1 MSRSSLHRPSPEG
14 AAAPPA
20 EAPLPFSE
28 YLTSSDPDK
37 RQRAE
42 NWRFAIG
49 LQRVDGLSGKRVRNP
64 LGVRPA
70 FYSSVGSFTVTL
82 PNLNGPRKAA
92 IGGTD
97 GLADAGG
104 VGNPV
109 GNVGNRVGN
118 VGNRVPGETDLEH
131 LILECLR
138 GDAKMS
144 AAKIAKRAKVTTR
157 TIERVFVRLR
167 TSGRILRKGGTRG
180 SWEVRD

>member
-1 MSRSSLHRPSPEG
+1 M
-14 AAAPPA
+14 
-20 EAPLPFSE
+20 
-28 YLTSSDPDK
+28 
-37 RQRAE
+37 
-42 NWRFAIG
+42 
-49 LQRVDGLSGKRVRNP
+49 
-64 LGVRPA
+64 
-70 FYSSVGSFTVTL
+70 

-104 VGNPV
+104 VGNP
-109 GNVGNRVGN
+109 VGN

>member
-1 MSRSSLHRPSPEG
+1 MNGVRGRRTGRVMNGKKSRVMNR
-14 AAAPPA
+14 
-20 EAPLPFSE
+20 
-28 YLTSSDPDK
+28 
-37 RQRAE
+37 
-42 NWRFAIG
+42 
-49 LQRVDGLSGKRVRNP
+49 KRVMKGR
-64 LGVRPA
+64 RR
-70 FYSSVGSFTVTL
+70 S
-82 PNLNGPRKAA
+82 
-92 IGGTD
+92 
-97 GLADAGG
+97 
-104 VGNPV
+104 
-109 GNVGNRVGN
+109 N